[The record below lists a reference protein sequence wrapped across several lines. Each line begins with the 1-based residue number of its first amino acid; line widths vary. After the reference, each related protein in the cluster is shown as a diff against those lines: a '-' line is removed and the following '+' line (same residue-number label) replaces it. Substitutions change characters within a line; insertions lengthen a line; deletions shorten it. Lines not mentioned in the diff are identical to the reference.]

1 MNPPT
6 GEVISNKRGK
16 IVLREWLLQHRNNPY
31 PTRAETRILADLTEL
46 TTKQVGY
53 WFSNA
58 RKRIMQKGEYP
69 GKQTKTDHIIL
80 REWLFQHRYRP
91 YPTRAETLIL
101 ANETENTIT
110 QVRNWFSNARKR
122 ILPEI
127 IRREG
132 GTHRSSS
139 GPEFVPVSSVQHP
152 AQAIFLRLPIFA
164 ICFFWVQN
172 ILPRCLIGLL
182 TKMAQQNIFADPVTK
197 NAFSPI

>member
-31 PTRAETRILADLTEL
+31 PTRAETRMLANVTEL

-132 GTHRSSS
+132 RDPKEFIRPRMCYSLASVTGRTSSTS
-139 GPEFVPVSSVQHP
+139 FSPSSCLEKNAPSQQP
-152 AQAIFLRLPIFA
+152 SL
-164 ICFFWVQN
+164 N
-172 ILPRCLIGLL
+172 ILA
-182 TKMAQQNIFADPVTK
+182 T
-197 NAFSPI
+197 NAYSDQPLDLSIDKPLDLSLF